1 MNCFILKITS
11 YLNMYEVGH
20 KVQLT
25 ITGKNVD
32 FFFFSFDGYRMQSMR
47 ISWDVPLFIHKP
59 CIPCTSVLKSD
70 SRRRFNFGYS
80 SFRVNYGNML
90 LLILLLSVK
99 IVLPN
104 WKSTSLRVIKICTLF
119 FNLFFL
125 PVLLRYDW
133 HTALYISVKHNDL
146 TCTSWNDYQSIVNSN
161 SLKVKEIE
169 ENIFSLQ
176 WELLGFILLTTFRNT
191 RVRMYGLISIVTIN

>member
-1 MNCFILKITS
+1 MKCFILKITS

-25 ITGKNVD
+25 IAGKNVD

-47 ISWDVPLFIHKP
+47 ISWYVPLFIHKP
-59 CIPCTSVLKSD
+59 RIPCTSVLKSD
-70 SRRRFNFGYS
+70 SRKRFNFGYS
-80 SFRVNYGNML
+80 SCRVNYANML
-90 LLILLLSVK
+90 LLVLLLSVK

-104 WKSTSLRVIKICTLF
+104 WKSTSLRVRKICILF

-133 HTALYISVKHNDL
+133 HTALYRF
-146 TCTSWNDYQSIVNSN
+146 
-161 SLKVKEIE
+161 KVY
-169 ENIFSLQ
+169 N
-176 WELLGFILLTTFRNT
+176 
-191 RVRMYGLISIVTIN
+191 LIIWLIYIMK